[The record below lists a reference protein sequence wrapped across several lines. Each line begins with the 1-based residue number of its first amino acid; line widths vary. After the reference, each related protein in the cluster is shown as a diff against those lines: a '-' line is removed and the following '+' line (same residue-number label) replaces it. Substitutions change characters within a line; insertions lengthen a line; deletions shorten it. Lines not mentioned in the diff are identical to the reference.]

1 MAVGVLIL
9 HFVVVPQLLLE
20 KFKTVLLSAFVWH
33 VGIRFSLNLLLL
45 KLILAFFSFFHAVK
59 KLI

>member
-1 MAVGVLIL
+1 MLIL

-20 KFKTVLLSAFVWH
+20 ELKTVLLCALVWH
-33 VGIRFSLNLLLL
+33 VGIRFGLNLLLL
-45 KLILAFFSFFHAVK
+45 KLVLAFFSFFHAVK